1 MLRRLAVTLLAQTVL
16 TDRAARRFGVAPFLP
31 AVFVPRYAGLGGLS
45 VQRLEADLRGI
56 RSFADRDW
64 CERWGALAAE
74 QEAQADRLEREGR
87 AEACTAALR
96 AALAYHSAGAFPG
109 TTPGRLRAY
118 HEARRV
124 FERLLDL
131 DDHRWEPM
139 TIETPEQPVRGLLSL
154 PTRPGPHALVIIING
169 LEGTTPE
176 TVQRLPASARHEF
189 AVFAM
194 EMPGTYASPT
204 PISPD
209 SSRIFDAVIEALAR
223 HPAIDEHAIGLI
235 GVSFSGYWAARLAAG
250 NHRLACAVSDGPP
263 LLHSFSP
270 LSVFGKPQIIM
281 EALRHVTGTRNVVG
295 LALASRALAAELR
308 GAYEQIRVP
317 LLVVNGDRDSLCDVR
332 DSIELAAGAPQG
344 LLKLYAGAE
353 HCAMERRAE
362 AAAFEL
368 DWMRD
373 HLRRAA
379 AAGGRLRSPLVRQRM
394 IRTGDPAMNAATSST
409 ASR

>member
-1 MLRRLAVTLLAQTVL
+1 MLRRLAVTLLAQTGL
-16 TDRAARRFGVAPFLP
+16 TNHAARRLGVGPFLP

-45 VQRLEADLRGI
+45 EQRLDADLRGI
-56 RSFADRDW
+56 RSFADEDW
-64 CERWGALAAE
+64 CECWGALAAE
-74 QEAQADRLEREGR
+74 HEAQADGHEREGR

-118 HEARRV
+118 HEAHRV
-124 FERLLDL
+124 FERLLDR
-131 DDHRWEPM
+131 DDHPWEPM
-139 TIETPEQPVRGLLSL
+139 EINTPEHPISGLLSL
-154 PTRPGPHALVIIING
+154 PTHPGPHPLVIIING

-176 TVQRLPASARHEF
+176 TVQRLPASARQEF

-194 EMPGTYASPT
+194 EMPGTYASPS

-223 HPAIDEHAIGLI
+223 HPEIDEHAIGLI
-235 GVSFSGYWAARLAAG
+235 GVSFSGYWAARLAAS
-250 NHRLACAVSDGPP
+250 NHRLACVVSDGPP
-263 LLHSFSP
+263 LRHSFSP
-270 LSVFGKPQIIM
+270 LSAFGKPQIIM
-281 EALRHVTGTRNVVG
+281 EALRHVTGARNVVG
-295 LALASRALAAELR
+295 LALASRALAAGLR
-308 GAYEQIRVP
+308 GTYEQIRVP

-362 AAAFEL
+362 AATFEL
-368 DWMRD
+368 DWMRG
-373 HLRRAA
+373 HLRSAQSPDGRGGPARHAA
-379 AAGGRLRSPLVRQRM
+379 RRPGRVRV
-394 IRTGDPAMNAATSST
+394 
-409 ASR
+409 

>member
-1 MLRRLAVTLLAQTVL
+1 MLRCLAVTLLAQTGL
-16 TDRAARRFGVAPFLP
+16 TDHAARRLGVSPFLP

-45 VQRLEADLRGI
+45 VEQLEADLRGI

-74 QEAQADRLEREGR
+74 QEAQADRHEREGR

-118 HEARRV
+118 HQARRV
-124 FERLLDL
+124 FERLLDRE
-131 DDHRWEPM
+131 DHRWEPM
-139 TIETPEQPVRGLLSL
+139 EIETPEQPVAGLLSL
-154 PTRPGPHALVIIING
+154 PTHPGPHPLVIIING

-176 TVQRLPASARHEF
+176 TVVRLPASARDEF

-204 PISPD
+204 PISPG
-209 SSRIFDAVIEALAR
+209 SVAIFDSVIEALAG
-223 HPAIDEHAIGLI
+223 HPAIDEQAIGLI
-235 GVSFSGYWAARLAAG
+235 GVSFSGYWAARLAAT
-250 NHRLACAVSDGPP
+250 NRRLACVVSDGPP

-270 LSVFGKPQIIM
+270 LSAIGKPQIIL
-281 EALRHVTGTRNVVG
+281 EALRHVTGTHNVIG
-295 LALASRALAAELR
+295 LALASRALAAELY
-308 GAYEQIRVP
+308 GSYEQIRVP

-332 DSIELAAGAPQG
+332 DSVELAAGAPQG

-362 AAAFEL
+362 AATFEL
-368 DWMRD
+368 DWMRG
-373 HLRRAA
+373 HLWSVQSHERPARAVE
-379 AAGGRLRSPLVRQRM
+379 SLV
-394 IRTGDPAMNAATSST
+394 SS
-409 ASR
+409 